1 MPQGWGRGVEEA
13 EELRLVDDCGVA
25 VRGHV
30 AAEVKEEAVG
40 GDEAKGHAHAP
51 RRLGEAQDA
60 RHDEIAAGDGLKRVA
75 EERDAREVEGEQFA
89 LRHHAEGPEAGD
101 AREDMPPVAPPR
113 AAVHLQALRE
123 RKGER
128 RAGHEDEE
136 RHDHVVGG

>member
-1 MPQGWGRGVEEA
+1 MPQGWGSGVEEA

-60 RHDEIAAGDGLKRVA
+60 RRDEIAAGDGLKRVA

-89 LRHHAEGPEAGD
+89 LRHHAEGPEAMGGLHERAD
-101 AREDMPPVAPPR
+101 DGEEEDVGAAQEVEGLEPPR
-113 AAVHLQALRE
+113 AGRPF
-123 RKGER
+123 R
-128 RAGHEDEE
+128 
-136 RHDHVVGG
+136 